1 MAKPIVVIAEDD
13 PGLRHLFDRALTAGG
28 YKVLPAMDVRE
39 AMDCL
44 LRPGVRA
51 AILDM
56 LFTNSGGRS
65 GLDVLRFIRNDELLR
80 RMPVMV
86 LTGFQLNRD
95 VLAQVEALQA
105 EVWVKPVHLTQLVTR
120 LGQLVQRAHPPV

>member
-1 MAKPIVVIAEDD
+1 VAKPIVVVAEDD

-44 LRPGVRA
+44 RRPGVRG

-65 GLDVLRFIRNDELLR
+65 GLDVLRFIRSDQFLR
-80 RMPVMV
+80 HMPVMV

-95 VLAQVEALQA
+95 VLAQVEELHA
-105 EVWVKPVHLTQLVTR
+105 EVWVKPVHLAQLVTR
-120 LGQLVQRAHPPV
+120 LGQLVERVPQPA